1 MNDMHF
7 SSEDNRYQLVLRK
20 HAQKTILDECIKS
33 GRNETGGVLVGY
45 YSDELDQAIVT
56 QVSTK
61 PDDSKSS
68 GFTFV
73 RGIEGLLNFFKNLWP
88 YRRYY
93 LGEWHFHP
101 FAEPDPSGDDFE
113 AIKEIK
119 ANPSYDCKI
128 PLLLILGGNPNKEY
142 RIRSFA
148 CGEDSKITELQKQ
161 DTSFL

>member
-1 MNDMHF
+1 MNDLHF
-7 SSEDNRYQLVLRK
+7 SSEDNRYQLILRK
-20 HAQKTILDECIKS
+20 QALKTILNECAKS
-33 GRNETGGVLVGY
+33 GRYETGGVMVGY

-56 QVSTK
+56 EVSRK

-101 FAEPDPSGDDFE
+101 FAEPTPSGNDFE
-113 AIKEIK
+113 AIKEIQ
-119 ANPSYDCKI
+119 ANPNYDCKI
-128 PLLLILGGNPNKEY
+128 PLLLILGGNPNKKY
-142 RIRSFA
+142 QIRSFA
-148 CGEDSKITELQKQ
+148 CGENGKIIELKKQ
-161 DTSFL
+161 DTPFL

>member
-1 MNDMHF
+1 MNDKHF
-7 SSEDNRYQLVLRK
+7 SSEDNRYKLVLRK
-20 HAQKTILDECIKS
+20 HALKTILDECLKS

-61 PDDSKSS
+61 PHDSKSS

-73 RGIEGLLNFFKNLWP
+73 RGIEGLLNFFKNIWP

-101 FAEPDPSGDDFE
+101 FAEPNPSGSDFE

-119 ANPSYDCKI
+119 ANPNYDCKI
-128 PLLLILGGNPNKEY
+128 PLLLILGGNPSKEY
-142 RIRSFA
+142 QIRSFA

-161 DTSFL
+161 DTPFL

>member
-1 MNDMHF
+1 MNDNHF
-7 SSEDNRYQLVLRK
+7 SSEDKRYQLILRK
-20 HAQKTILDECIKS
+20 HALKIILDECTKS
-33 GRNETGGVLVGY
+33 GKSETGGVMVGY

-56 QVSTK
+56 EVSKK

-73 RGIEGLLNFFKNLWP
+73 RGAKGLLNFFKNIWP

-101 FAEPDPSGDDFE
+101 FAKPNPSGDDFE

-119 ANPSYDCKI
+119 VNPNYDCKI
-128 PLLLILGGNPNKEY
+128 PLLLILGGNPNKQY
-142 RIRSFA
+142 QIRSFA
-148 CGEDSKITELQKQ
+148 CGKNSKIIELQKQ
-161 DTSFL
+161 DIPFL

>member
-1 MNDMHF
+1 MKHQHF
-7 SSEDNRYQLVLRK
+7 SSKDNRYQLILRK
-20 HAQKTILDECIKS
+20 NALDIILDECLKS
-33 GRNETGGVLVGY
+33 GKNETGGVLVGY

-56 QVSTK
+56 QVSKK
-61 PDDSKSS
+61 PNDSKSS

-73 RGIEGLLNFFKNLWP
+73 RGMEGLLNFFKKLWP

-101 FAEPDPSGDDFE
+101 FAKPTPSGNDFE

-119 ANPSYDCKI
+119 KNPNYDCEV

-142 RIRSFA
+142 QIRSFA
-148 CGEDSKITELQKQ
+148 CGENNKMIELLKQ
-161 DTSFL
+161 DTPFL